1 MPADRKVLP
10 RNDGDREALRILLGA
25 RREATTIKT
34 KQTNR
39 LRALLLTGDDDD
51 RALSKGAM
59 SDARLGTIA
68 RRRARKGENTEQ
80 QVRREEATRLALAIR
95 RVTSELKANKTHLTE
110 LVEEFVPGLLDTV
123 GIGPVSGAQ
132 ARASPIQASSGRTH
146 RHRLNRGGDRQL
158 NRALHDIAKTRW
170 RHCERT
176 KAYITRRQAE
186 QMPDREIRRCL
197 KRYIAREL
205 FRTLTAAGV
214 DNT

>member
-1 MPADRKVLP
+1 MTGRCPRGRCPMHGWARSPAAGP
-10 RNDGDREALRILLGA
+10 A
-25 RREATTIKT
+25 RVRTPS
-34 KQTNR
+34 NR
-39 LRALLLTGDDDD
+39 SAGKRPPGWRWRSAG
-51 RALSKGAM
+51 SPP
-59 SDARLGTIA
+59 
-68 RRRARKGENTEQ
+68 
-80 QVRREEATRLALAIR
+80 
-95 RVTSELKANKTHLTE
+95 ELKANKTHLTE

-132 ARASPIQASSGRTH
+132 AIVSFSHVGRCRNEAAFAALAGASPIQASSGRTH